1 MSSTGNEP
9 IDNRY
14 ETYVPYNWRQ
24 QVVNAFSTAIAYVF
38 TAVQT
43 FTAGIKTNDIF
54 CETAGA
60 IQATLFSDVGF
71 GRDVII
77 GNALSNT
84 RLNNVEALTS
94 SSGCNFLINQVSGI
108 ATLCDAPSRTAPLNI
123 YSKGTTPAINTITI
137 GTTGVDINML
147 GELHSNQ
154 LDNISAH
161 DPAKIYH
168 SQHHATATLEIA
180 DHNNRVGGL
189 NIFTRGEAFTDNTIK
204 IGSAGNTTTEMEG
217 TTKIV
222 RLKSTYL
229 DTFVNSEDVVL
240 YSENLT
246 GYVKIAD
253 APTRTGGVNIFSKG
267 TTPVSNTIK
276 IGANSATTTELDGI
290 TKISNPL
297 FLDYTT
303 ATTAGTLGYV
313 ISDPSTSSVVL
324 STTFATIRTITLT
337 AGTWIITG
345 SVSENNASGTEVG
358 GVVLLYNNTA
368 GSNIRVVYDEFPVYA
383 YSTAPIVTFLY
394 LSVSSV
400 IELRA
405 SLNAVRTGVSAI
417 GESYLQAV
425 RIG

>member
-14 ETYVPYNWRQ
+14 DTYVPYNWRQ

-60 IQATLFSDVGF
+60 VQATLFSDVVF
-71 GRDVII
+71 GGDVII
-77 GNALSNT
+77 GNTFSNT
-84 RLNNVEALTS
+84 LFNNISALTA
-94 SSGCNFLINQVSGI
+94 SSGCNIFLNQVNGI
-108 ATLCDAPSRTAPLNI
+108 ATLCDAPARTASLNI
-123 YSKGTTPAINTITI
+123 FTRGETSTNNTIKI

-147 GELHSNQ
+147 GELQSNQ
-154 LDNISAH
+154 LDTSNNANN
-161 DPAKIYH
+161 
-168 SQHHATATLEIA
+168 A
-180 DHNNRVGGL
+180 D
-189 NIFTRGEAFTDNTIK
+189 
-204 IGSAGNTTTEMEG
+204 
-217 TTKIV
+217 
-222 RLKSTYL
+222 
-229 DTFVNSEDVVL
+229 L
-240 YSENLT
+240 YSLNLT

-253 APTRTGGVNIFSKG
+253 APTRTGGLNIFSKG

-303 ATTAGTLGYV
+303 ATTAGTLGYI
-313 ISDPSTSSVVL
+313 ISDPSTNSVVL
-324 STTFATIRTITLT
+324 STTFATIRSIILT
-337 AGTWIITG
+337 QGTWIITG

-358 GVVLLYNNTA
+358 GVVLLYNNTI